1 MLWLFSIPLLCERV
15 VKTMDRN
22 EFDNLVEYIDA
33 ILLEHNHKREEIVC
47 VLWGGE
53 QGTIGTSSISLE
65 LKSFWRFA
73 ESYEWDNDV
82 WASGPPHPLALL
94 SGKGWWIEATEYDSR
109 TSLAYFEEPKVKAA
123 KLCIGENGELY
134 DLEA

>member
-1 MLWLFSIPLLCERV
+1 MLWLFSIPLLCERI

-22 EFDNLVEYIDA
+22 EFENLVEYIDA

-53 QGTIGTSSISLE
+53 QGTIGASSISVD

-73 ESYEWDNDV
+73 ENYDWDNDE

-94 SGKGWWIEATEYDSR
+94 SGNGWWIEATDYDSR
-109 TSLAYFEEPKVKAA
+109 TSLAYLEEPKVKQP
-123 KLCIGENGELY
+123 KLRIGDDGKLY